1 MTGDKT
7 SCPRLGSVL
16 RCRLCAV
23 RRPDGETVH
32 VTRFL
37 DARRTATAKD
47 PGFACTASAAP
58 SGRYG
63 LMTPERWGFIPQ
75 SRASLVLLVNSIRS
89 ACAIGTPTSW
99 VFDDH
104 AAWSA
109 SWCVSS
115 LTDCLVESYST
126 AAELVWMDSALAV
139 HTRVWA
145 RCGDL
150 HVFLDGGDQVGQG
163 VEVRRRSAS
172 PVSSRNHLSTRFSQ
186 EEDGATRRAGSTD
199 LLSWLNLRT
208 SALTA
213 TL

>member
-126 AAELVWMDSALAV
+126 AAELVWMDSALRSTPGFGLGVVTFMYSSMAV
-139 HTRVWA
+139 IRSGREWK
-145 RCGDL
+145 C
-150 HVFLDGGDQVGQG
+150 VG
-163 VEVRRRSAS
+163 VVPRR
-172 PVSSRNHLSTRFSQ
+172 
-186 EEDGATRRAGSTD
+186 
-199 LLSWLNLRT
+199 
-208 SALTA
+208 
-213 TL
+213 